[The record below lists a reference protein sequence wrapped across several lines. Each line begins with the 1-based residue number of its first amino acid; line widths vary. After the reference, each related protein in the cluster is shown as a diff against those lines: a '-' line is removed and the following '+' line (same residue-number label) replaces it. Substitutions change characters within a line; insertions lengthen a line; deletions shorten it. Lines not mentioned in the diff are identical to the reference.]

1 MHHSQPL
8 FVYYCLLLFLCRRTT
23 LFSPLFLLVMA
34 ARHTLS
40 SDPQFLLDLMHDL
53 PDESDSEDDFDGYLE
68 PDDGPV
74 AYRREEFEERGRRSC
89 SRRRSHSLESLTL
102 IGQGPAPDS
111 ESLLAGMSPTYS
123 PIQGHHSS
131 GSPLAASTSP
141 AQRYSGGCSS
151 SLPDAA
157 GGSSSLTP
165 SAAAGS
171 SSPSHSCYAAATGN
185 IPPTLALLL
194 LQATSPPTLAL
205 LLLQATSPPTL
216 ALLLLLAAAPPSP
229 PRLEH
234 CTPPRYCRNNNY
246 NNNSQSYIIHNSS
259 S

>member
-8 FVYYCLLLFLCRRTT
+8 FVYYGLLLFLCRRTT

-34 ARHTLS
+34 ARRTLS

-53 PDESDSEDDFDGYLE
+53 PDESGSDDDFDGFLE

-89 SRRRSHSLESLTL
+89 SRRLSHSLESLTE
-102 IGQGPAPDS
+102 IGQGPSPDS
-111 ESLLAGMSPTYS
+111 ESPLAGMSPSYS
-123 PIQGHHSS
+123 HMQGHHSS

-151 SLPDAA
+151 SLLDAA
-157 GGSSSLTP
+157 GGSSSLPQHLQAAAALSQTL
-165 SAAAGS
+165 SAA
-171 SSPSHSCYAAATGN
+171 
-185 IPPTLALLL
+185 
-194 LQATSPPTLAL
+194 SPPTLAL
-205 LLLQATSPPTL
+205 LLLQ
-216 ALLLLLAAAPPSP
+216 AAAPPSP

-234 CTPPRYCRNNNY
+234 CTPPRYCR
-246 NNNSQSYIIHNSS
+246 Q
-259 S
+259 